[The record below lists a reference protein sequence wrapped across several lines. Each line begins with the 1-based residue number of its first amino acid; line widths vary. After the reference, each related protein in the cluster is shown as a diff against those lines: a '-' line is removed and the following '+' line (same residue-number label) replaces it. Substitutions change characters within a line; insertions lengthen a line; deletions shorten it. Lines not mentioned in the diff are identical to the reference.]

1 MRHGLTKEMRAKKR
15 TSLRMTSLATVVVI
29 IIYFGSLLLS
39 SFMAVKLYGSPRE
52 ADFEGKIII
61 STLAVCLTVLVAIFV
76 WYSCKMVYAL
86 IRGMSLEIN
95 DNYVIGF
102 TPTHYQFSRI
112 YEAQDYFAREHTVRL
127 YLTMDSDELEMLYRE
142 QWSSVWFE
150 GRAILPIELAIPG
163 RSFSTLYICRSTLKR
178 IRKEV
183 QQSRRRIFVQLVFEF
198 KETGHIG
205 RTSYDRTRLLLSMW
219 DVEKLRAMHQSQ
231 PDISFA
237 DDSQRYLI
245 TWEQLEQY
253 ERTLTEAYQII
264 DPQPITRS
272 DDTV

>member
-1 MRHGLTKEMRAKKR
+1 MKHGLTKEMRAKRKTAPR
-15 TSLRMTSLATVVVI
+15 IMVVAILAVVVFYAVAI
-29 IIYFGSLLLS
+29 GVGILVRPSLWEPGVKAEFGDL
-39 SFMAVKLYGSPRE
+39 
-52 ADFEGKIII
+52 
-61 STLAVCLTVLVAIFV
+61 LAVALFACLVAILAV
-76 WYSCKMVYAL
+76 IVLTWICGTGYAL
-86 IRGMSLEIN
+86 IWGMPIN
-95 DNYVIGF
+95 IDDNYVIGF

-127 YLTMDSDELEMLYRE
+127 YLTMDSDELETLYRE

-183 QQSRRRIFVQLVFEF
+183 QQSRRSTFVQLVFEF
-198 KETGHIG
+198 KATEHIG

-231 PDISFA
+231 PNISFA
-237 DDSQRYLI
+237 DDSRRYLI

-253 ERTLTEAYQII
+253 ENTLTEAYQII